1 MKAKSY
7 LYFLILFLIQNIGHA
22 RAPAV
27 EPIRGISIDQ
37 YEITDPARDPGF
49 NWNQSDYVQE
59 TSLITTQAQMESVN
73 SSNSKN
79 WPTYLFVLSLLSLPF
94 LLWYSIVKSLDASE
108 EQTLLDPN
116 NTFDLS
122 EERKKREESSN
133 QDNDKDLP
141 KAS

>member
-1 MKAKSY
+1 
-7 LYFLILFLIQNIGHA
+7 
-22 RAPAV
+22 
-27 EPIRGISIDQ
+27 
-37 YEITDPARDPGF
+37 
-49 NWNQSDYVQE
+49 
-59 TSLITTQAQMESVN
+59 MESVN

-116 NTFDLS
+116 NTYDLS